1 MADPAQGAACLARQR
16 TGRLTVGSIR
26 RTPAGTWQAY
36 WRSPAGRQE
45 SKTFR
50 TKREASAFLAQM
62 KTSAVT
68 GSYVS
73 PHAGR
78 TPFGEH
84 ARLWMASWNTETT
97 TKARDESIMR
107 VHVLKQWESWP
118 LAKIDHLAIQTWIT
132 GLSQRLSPATVAECR
147 RLTAAVLRSAVRN
160 RLIAYNPCDDVRVPK
175 RRKKDTD
182 EQVIARDVF
191 RHKLL
196 PAVPDRYR
204 GLVAVAGGAGLRWG
218 EAAGLCADAVD
229 LNAGR
234 LRVIRTVVEVSGH
247 TRFKGYPKST
257 AGRRTIPL
265 PGWLVEILRAHV
277 EQYGFGEADLLF
289 ANGVGGAHR
298 RTLFRTRQWR
308 PSLVRAGLLGSVT
321 QDGARWLAAWSD
333 EDGKRHRVRY
343 PTEEAAVAQV
353 ARRQFGGL
361 RYHDLRHSY
370 ATWLVDDG
378 VPPNMVQRVMG
389 HERASTTLDL
399 YTRRTDDADRILRA
413 LDDGD

>member
-1 MADPAQGAACLARQR
+1 MG
-16 TGRLTVGSIR
+16 GIR
-26 RTPAGTWQAY
+26 RTPAGTWRAS

-50 TKREASAFLAQM
+50 TKREASAFLSQM
-62 KTSAVT
+62 KTSGLSGT
-68 GSYVS
+68 YVS

-78 TPFGEH
+78 VLFGEH
-84 ARLWMASWNTETT
+84 ARQWMASWNTEATT
-97 TKARDESIMR
+97 RARDASVMR

-118 LAKIDHLAIQTWIT
+118 LVKIDHLAIQTWIS
-132 GLSQRLSPATVAECR
+132 GLSDRLAPATVNECR
-147 RLTAAVLRSAVRN
+147 RLTGAVLRSAVRN
-160 RLIAYNPCDDVRVPK
+160 RLIAFNPCEDIRVPK

-229 LNAGR
+229 LDAGR
-234 LRVIRTVVEVSGH
+234 LRVIRTVVEVAGH

-265 PGWLVEILRAHV
+265 PGWLVEIIRAHT
-277 EQYGFGEADLLF
+277 EQYGYGEADLLF
-289 ANGVGGAHR
+289 ANRVGGAHR
-298 RTLFRTRQWR
+298 RTLFRARQWR

-321 QDGARWLAAWSD
+321 QDGAQWVAAWSD

-343 PTEEAAVAQV
+343 ASEEAAVAQV

-399 YTRRTDDADRILRA
+399 YTRRTDDAGRILRA
-413 LDDGD
+413 LNDAD